1 VLLAMLTQ
9 CRRAEEPAPSQ
20 PAASAPVAEDSYD
33 SGPAIDEDV
42 LRQLRSV
49 PYASWTAD
57 DESLETGLVFID
69 EARATPGYTLFANR
83 GACSA
88 RLVDRVGRVVH
99 GWEGERG
106 GFWGDAELLRDGTL
120 LLVGAESD
128 VAARQ
133 PTDRY
138 LRKLAWDSSI
148 VWDAGFPAH
157 HDLEVLA
164 DGRILTLSSVDR
176 EVESLGRSA
185 KLIDDR
191 IVICSTEGKIEEEYS
206 LHDLFENSRDVFKP
220 KYTQPGPPR
229 GGSKTV
235 DAFHANSAEWIS
247 VGELAAT
254 NPIYTEG
261 NILVSL
267 RHQDFIGIFDRRS
280 RRFLWAWGPGTLD
293 SQHSARML
301 PSGNV
306 LVFDNGLGRGFSRL
320 LEIDPR
326 TDEMVWRYQTAD
338 PREFHCRSGGAC
350 QWLAGGHV
358 LVTDSRNSRLFEITR
373 EGDVVWDYLNPAMDP
388 DQRRR
393 STIKSARRLPPEHVE
408 AILARVA
415 PATQPAK

>member
-1 VLLAMLTQ
+1 MLVAMQ
-9 CRRAEEPAPSQ
+9 ARCRPAEQTPTSQ
-20 PAASAPVAEDSYD
+20 PADAAPMDDDSYAV
-33 SGPAIDEDV
+33 GPAIDENV

-49 PYASWTAD
+49 PYAAWTEEDA
-57 DESLETGLVFID
+57 SLETGLVFID
-69 EARATPGYTLFANR
+69 EARSTPGYTLFANR

-88 RLVDRVGRVVH
+88 RLVDHRGRVVH
-99 GWEGERG
+99 GWDGERG
-106 GFWGDAELLRDGTL
+106 GFWGDVELLPDGTL

-133 PTDRY
+133 PTDRF

-176 EVESLGRSA
+176 EVDSLGRRA

-191 IVICSTEGKIEEEYS
+191 IVICSAEGNIEEEYS
-206 LHDLFENSRDVFKP
+206 LHDLFENSPDIHQPRYD
-220 KYTQPGPPR
+220 QPGPPR

-235 DAFHANSAEWIS
+235 DAFHANSADWIS
-247 VGELAAT
+247 VGALTGT

-261 NILVSL
+261 NILISL
-267 RHQDFIGIFDRRS
+267 RHQNFIGVFDRQS
-280 RRFLWAWGPGTLD
+280 RRFLWGWGPGELD

-301 PSGNV
+301 PDGNV
-306 LVFDNGLGRGFSRL
+306 IVFDNGLGRGFSRI

-326 TDEMVWRYQTAD
+326 TDEIVWRYQAED
-338 PREFHCRSGGAC
+338 PKEFHCRSGGAC

-373 EGDVVWDYLNPAMDP
+373 DGDVVWDFLNPALDT
-388 DQRRR
+388 DRRRR
-393 STIKSARRLPPEHVE
+393 STIKSARRLSPEYVE
-408 AILARVA
+408 AALAGA
-415 PATQPAK
+415 SSSAKPLD